1 MALTKPTHLDDV
13 GVPDVVY
20 NPLSNYRNVTYNT
33 RLTMMP
39 VTESKMS
46 RPQRSYDYKN
56 GYIMWETGGSGTTYL
71 EELTIETVGTGNKTG
86 NYAMQQHHLF
96 SGKLV
101 EPLGGRF
108 IESLSLAAMA
118 SGYENNDGAVYLLE
132 IMFKGYDSDS
142 DTPVDCVGWSG
153 EPMHFCYYV
162 RIKTLK
168 MKLDYKGSVYDFE
181 MYPDLGAAAHSD
193 HMNLEQGFR
202 MDGHPSTIGDFCKQL
217 EKALN
222 KREAEKVSSGL
233 REIPHQYTITAHK
246 DIAGL
251 KYEYSFFSEVTH
263 LWGMR
268 KGEIQVEA
276 GTTIHAFIGN
286 SLPNS
291 QDVLKY
297 LHRVNDG
304 KKEYNNPDT
313 KKGTINKPARHFSVI
328 CGAKN
333 TGKYDKKLGGYAEDV
348 HFFLTTKED
357 AKTVISPQEYKDATE
372 QSQRDGRVNYWISK
386 GLLRKVYKWIYTGE
400 NTEVIN
406 CDIKL
411 DYLWRNVRP
420 MWIDEDGKP
429 VGPMSAARTAH
440 EPPSGRSTGQTG
452 KGQGPRGTQGT
463 GNSGGG
469 TSANFSNVGGKYAE
483 DLPYRSSAPTN
494 KFFPHMPRYYHMNI
508 TVNAKSEQAALNPEN
523 AMEYSIYKQL
533 GNSMGGGEADMNTI
547 SLEVVGDPYWLM
559 QVPGTPPWE
568 DDVWEYEAGLTEEK
582 LAEKR
587 KKTASHN
594 WLPFIYFEAVVPAA
608 DWSTDDLM
616 NIRHSDTISGVY
628 SAKKVVNRFSKGKF
642 TTTLDCF
649 RDNLSNP
656 YGGKKSQSSSF
667 TPASSGAASSKGP
680 QNAGM
685 NSNGGKP

>member
-1 MALTKPTHLDDV
+1 MAMIKPVHLDDV
-13 GVPDVVY
+13 GIPDVVY

-39 VTESKMS
+39 LAESMAS
-46 RPQRSYDYKN
+46 RPARSYSYKN
-56 GYIMWETGGSGTTYL
+56 GIIMWETGGTGTTYL
-71 EELTIETVGTGNKTG
+71 EELTMETVGTGNKTG

-108 IESLSLAAMA
+108 IESLSLAAMS
-118 SGYENNDGAVYLLE
+118 SGYNNNDGAVYLLE
-132 IMFKGYDSDS
+132 IMFKGYDTDS
-142 DTPVDCVGWSG
+142 DVPVNCVGWDG

-181 MYPDLGAAAHSD
+181 MYPDIGSAGHSD

-202 MDGHPSTIGDFCKQL
+202 MEGHPATIGDFCKQL

-222 KREAEKVSSGL
+222 KREEEKVSAGL
-233 REIPHQYTITAHK
+233 RTVPHKYTITAHK

-251 KYEYSFFSEVTH
+251 KYEYSFFSDVTH

-268 KGEIQVEA
+268 KGELQVQA
-276 GTTIHAFIGN
+276 GTTIHTFMGS

-291 QDVLKY
+291 QDVLKF

-328 CGAKN
+328 CGAKSL
-333 TGKYDKKLGGYAEDV
+333 GKFDKKLGGYAEDV

-357 AKTVISPQEYKDATE
+357 AKTVISPQEYEDATD
-372 QSQRDGRVNYWISK
+372 QIQRDGRINYWISK

-420 MWIDEDGKP
+420 MWIDENGKP
-429 VGPMSAARTAH
+429 LGGTSTARTTH
-440 EPPSGRSTGQTG
+440 EPPDGRATGQTG
-452 KGQGPRGTQGT
+452 KGQGARGTQGS
-463 GNSGGG
+463 GGSGGG
-469 TSANFSNVGGKYAE
+469 TGSFSSGPGGTYAE
-483 DLPYRSSAPTN
+483 DLPPRSSAPTPN
-494 KFFPHMPRYYHMNI
+494 YYSHMPRYYHMNT
-508 TVNAKSEQAALNPEN
+508 TVNADSQQGALSPDN
-523 AMEYSIYKQL
+523 AMEFSIYKQL
-533 GNSMGGGEADMNTI
+533 GNGLGGGEADMNTI
-547 SLEVVGDPYWLM
+547 SMEVVGDPYWLM
-559 QVPGTPPWE
+559 QVPGAPPWE
-568 DDVWEYEAGLTEEK
+568 EDVWEYEAGLTEET
-582 LAEKR
+582 LAIKR
-587 KKTASHN
+587 KKMSSHN

-608 DWSTDDLM
+608 DWASDDTM

-628 SAKKVVNRFSKGKF
+628 SAKKVVNKFIKGKF

-649 RDNLSNP
+649 RDNLGNP
-656 YGGKKSQSSSF
+656 YSGKKSQSSSF
-667 TPASSGAASSKGP
+667 TPASSGAASGKGP

-685 NSNGGKP
+685 NSSGDKK

>member
-1 MALTKPTHLDDV
+1 MATAKPNHLDDV

-39 VTESKMS
+39 LAESMNS
-46 RPQRSYDYKN
+46 RPARSYNYKN
-56 GYIMWETGGSGTTYL
+56 GIIMWETGGTGTTYL
-71 EELTIETVGTGNKTG
+71 EELTMETVGTGNKTG

-96 SGKLV
+96 TGKLV

-108 IESLSLAAMA
+108 IESLSLAAME
-118 SGYENNDGAVYLLE
+118 SGYKNNDGAVYLLE
-132 IMFKGYDSDS
+132 IMFKGYDTESDA
-142 DTPVDCVGWSG
+142 PVDCVGWDG

-181 MYPDLGAAAHSD
+181 LYPDLGAAGHSD

-202 MDGHPSTIGDFCKQL
+202 MEGHPNTIGDFCKQL

-222 KREAEKVSSGL
+222 KREEEKVSAGL
-233 REIPHQYTITAHK
+233 RTIPHKYTISAHK

-251 KYEYSFFSEVTH
+251 KYEYSFFSDITH

-276 GTTIHAFIGN
+276 GTTIHAFMGN
-286 SLPNS
+286 TLPNS
-291 QDVLKY
+291 QDVLKF

-313 KKGTINKPARHFSVI
+313 KKGTLDKPARHFSVI
-328 CGAKN
+328 CGAKSL
-333 TGKYDKKLGGYAEDV
+333 GQFDMKLGGYAEDI

-357 AKTVISPQEYKDATE
+357 AKTVISPQEYEDAT
-372 QSQRDGRVNYWISK
+372 QQGQRDGRINYWIKK

-411 DYLWRNVRP
+411 DYLWRQVRP
-420 MWIDEDGKP
+420 MWIDEDGNP
-429 VGPMSAARTAH
+429 VGSTSTSRTAK
-440 EPPSGRSTGQTG
+440 EPPAGRSAGQTG
-452 KGQGPRGTQGT
+452 KGQGPRGTQGS
-463 GNSGGG
+463 GGSGGG
-469 TSANFSNVGGKYAE
+469 TGSFSAGPGGKYAE
-483 DLPYRSSAPTN
+483 DLPYRSSAPSGT
-494 KFFPHMPRYYHMNI
+494 FYPHMPRYYHMNT
-508 TVNAKSEQAALNPEN
+508 TVNSKSEQAALSPEN

-559 QVPGTPPWE
+559 QVPGAPPWE
-568 DDVWEYEAGLTEEK
+568 EDVWEYEAGLTEEV

-587 KKTASHN
+587 KKMSSHN
-594 WLPFIYFEAVVPAA
+594 WLPFIYFEAVIPAA
-608 DWSTDDLM
+608 DWSTSDTM
-616 NIRHSDTISGVY
+616 NLRHSDTISGVY
-628 SAKKVVNRFSKGKF
+628 SAKKVINKFSKGKF

-649 RDNLSNP
+649 RDTLGNP

-667 TPASSGAASSKGP
+667 TPASQGAASGKGP

-685 NSNGGKP
+685 NSTGDKK

>member
-1 MALTKPTHLDDV
+1 MAMTKPVHLDDV
-13 GVPDVVY
+13 GIPDVVY

-39 VTESKMS
+39 LSESMAS
-46 RPQRSYDYKN
+46 RPARSYSYKN
-56 GYIMWETGGSGTTYL
+56 GIIMWETGGTGTTYL
-71 EELTIETVGTGNKTG
+71 EELTMETVGTGNKTG

-108 IESLSLAAMA
+108 IESLSLAAMS
-118 SGYENNDGAVYLLE
+118 SGYNNNDGAVYLLE
-132 IMFKGYDSDS
+132 IMFKGYDTDS
-142 DTPVDCVGWSG
+142 DAPVDCVGWDG

-181 MYPDLGAAAHSD
+181 MYPDIGAAGHSD

-202 MDGHPSTIGDFCKQL
+202 MEGHPATIGDFCKQL

-222 KREAEKVSSGL
+222 KREKEKVSAGL
-233 REIPHQYTITAHK
+233 RSIPHKYTITAHK

-251 KYEYSFFSEVTH
+251 KYEYSFFSDVTH

-268 KGEIQVEA
+268 KGELQVQA
-276 GTTIHAFIGN
+276 GTTIHTFMGS

-291 QDVLKY
+291 QDVLKF

-328 CGAKN
+328 CGAKSL
-333 TGKYDKKLGGYAEDV
+333 GKFDKKLGGYAEDV

-357 AKTVISPQEYKDATE
+357 AKTVISPQEYEDATD
-372 QSQRDGRVNYWISK
+372 QIQRDGRINYWISK

-420 MWIDEDGKP
+420 MWIDEFGKP
-429 VGPMSAARTAH
+429 LGGTSTARTTH
-440 EPPSGRSTGQTG
+440 EPPDGRATGQTG
-452 KGQGPRGTQGT
+452 KGQGPRGTQGS
-463 GNSGGG
+463 GGSGGG
-469 TSANFSNVGGKYAE
+469 TGSFSNGPGVTYAE
-483 DLPYRSSAPTN
+483 DLPPRSSAPTPN
-494 KFFPHMPRYYHMNI
+494 YYSHMPRYYHMNT
-508 TVNAKSEQAALNPEN
+508 TVNADSQQGALSPDN
-523 AMEYSIYKQL
+523 AMEFSIYKQL
-533 GNSMGGGEADMNTI
+533 GNGMGGGEADMNTI
-547 SLEVVGDPYWLM
+547 SMEVVGDPYWLM
-559 QVPGTPPWE
+559 QVPGAPPWE
-568 DDVWEYEAGLTEEK
+568 EDVWEYEAGLTEET
-582 LAEKR
+582 LAIKR
-587 KKTASHN
+587 KKMSSHN

-608 DWSTDDLM
+608 DWASDDTM

-628 SAKKVVNRFSKGKF
+628 SAKKVVNK
-642 TTTLDCF
+642 
-649 RDNLSNP
+649 LSLIHI
-656 YGGKKSQSSSF
+656 
-667 TPASSGAASSKGP
+667 
-680 QNAGM
+680 
-685 NSNGGKP
+685 

>member
-1 MALTKPTHLDDV
+1 MAMTKPDHLDDV
-13 GVPDVVY
+13 GIPDVVY

-33 RLTMMP
+33 RLTM
-39 VTESKMS
+39 VTLAESTAS
-46 RPQRSYDYKN
+46 RPERSYNYKN
-56 GYIMWETGGSGTTYL
+56 GIIMWETGGTGSTYL
-71 EELTIETVGTGNKTG
+71 EELTIETVGTGNQTG

-108 IESLSLAAMA
+108 IESLSLAAM
-118 SGYENNDGAVYLLE
+118 SLGYKNNDGAVYLLE
-132 IMFKGYDSDS
+132 IMFTGYEADG
-142 DTPVDCVGWSG
+142 DTPVACKGWDG

-181 MYPDLGAAAHSD
+181 LYPDLGAAGHSD

-217 EKALN
+217 EEALN
-222 KREAEKVSSGL
+222 KREAEKVTAGL
-233 REIPHQYTITAHK
+233 RSAPHQYTIKAHK

-251 KYEYSFFSEVTH
+251 KYEYSFFSDVAH

-268 KGEIQVEA
+268 KGEIQVQA
-276 GTTIHAFIGN
+276 GTTIHAFMGN

-304 KKEYNNPDT
+304 KKEFNNPDT
-313 KKGTINKPARHFSVI
+313 KPGTINKPARHFSII
-328 CGAKN
+328 CGAKS

-357 AKTVISPQEYKDATE
+357 AKTVISPQEFEDAT
-372 QSQRDGRVNYWISK
+372 QQNQRDGRVNYWISK

-406 CDIKL
+406 CDIKM
-411 DYLWRNVRP
+411 DYLWRQVRP
-420 MWIDEDGKP
+420 IWIDEDGKP
-429 VGPMSAARTAH
+429 IGPTSTARTTR
-440 EPPSGRSTGQTG
+440 EPPEGRSTGAG
-452 KGQGPRGTQGT
+452 KNSKGARTAGT
-463 GNSGGG
+463 NKSGGG
-469 TSANFSNVGGKYAE
+469 TGTFSDGPGGTYAE
-483 DLPYRSSAPTN
+483 DLPHRSSAPN
-494 KFFPHMPRYYHMNI
+494 ASWYPHFPRYYHMNT
-508 TVNAKSEQAALNPEN
+508 TVDQSSAQAAVYQES
-523 AMEYSIYKQL
+523 AQEFSIYRQL
-533 GNSMGGGEADMNTI
+533 GNSLGGGEADMNTI

-559 QVPGTPPWE
+559 QIPGTPPWE
-568 DDVWEYEAGLTEEK
+568 EDVWEYEAGLTEEI
-582 LAEKR
+582 LATKR
-587 KKTASHN
+587 KKMASHN
-594 WLPFIYFEAVVPAA
+594 WLPFIYFEAMVPAA
-608 DWSTDDLM
+608 DWKSNDTM
-616 NIRHSDTISGVY
+616 NLRHSDTISGVY
-628 SAKKVVNRFSKGKF
+628 SAKKVVNRFVKGKF

-649 RDNLSNP
+649 RDNLGNP
-656 YGGKKSQSSSF
+656 YGGKKPQAGKSA
-667 TPASSGAASSKGP
+667 PAGQGAAASKGP

-685 NSNGGKP
+685 NSTGDKK